1 MIQIYT
7 ALLMK
12 ITVFWDT
19 KMCWLIIF
27 FNYPEDG
34 DRKLLHQNV
43 SNK

>member
-1 MIQIYT
+1 MIQINI

-19 KMCWLIIF
+19 KMCWLVIF
-27 FNYPEDG
+27 FNYPENE
-34 DRKLLHQNV
+34 DRSLLHQNV